1 MALIDTQRR
10 VVATC
15 FGPEPSAEQLAEL
28 GDTKVW
34 GLYRRMVRN
43 RIRGELKA
51 AFRRGYAALGR
62 EAFERA
68 LDVYLREH
76 PPRTRFFYAL
86 PSEFAERMMP
96 RLRADAS
103 VPAFA
108 ADLIAYEAAVRCV
121 ADLPDVPA
129 ATAIGEF
136 AFDKRP
142 VLAAALRLVELE
154 HAVHK
159 PAGPEG
165 GYERA
170 PTHLCVY
177 RRPQDKKARTWSLNP
192 VMFALMQRFAAA
204 QEPVRDSVQVVA
216 AERRIAVDNAFVDA
230 LCTVL
235 ADFIERGV
243 ILGAV

>member
-1 MALIDTQRR
+1 MALIDLQRR

-15 FGPEPSAEQLAEL
+15 FGPEPSAEQLAAL
-28 GDTKVW
+28 GDGRVW
-34 GLYRRMVRN
+34 GLYRKMIRG

-51 AFRRGYAALGR
+51 AFRKTYAALGR
-62 EAFERA
+62 DGFERM
-68 LDVYLREH
+68 LDAYLLEA

-86 PSEFAERMMP
+86 PGEVAQLMVP

-103 VPAFA
+103 VPPFA
-108 ADLIAYEAAVRCV
+108 ADLLAYEAALRCV
-121 ADLPDVPA
+121 ADLPDRAPA
-129 ATAIGEF
+129 VAGEF

-142 VLAAALRLVELE
+142 LLAPALRLVALE

-159 PAGPEG
+159 PAGDDG

-170 PTHLCVY
+170 ATQLCVY
-177 RRPQDKKARTWSLNP
+177 RRAEDKRARVWSLNP
-192 VMFALMQRFAAA
+192 VMFALMQRFAAQ
-204 QEPVRDSVQVVA
+204 QEPVQASIQQVAV
-216 AERRIAVDNAFVDA
+216 ERNIALDASFVDG

-243 ILGAV
+243 ILGGI